1 MNVKND
7 YDFFSINCEHNF
19 RIYYYKQQAFC
30 LIDIFEFLLEIIVL
44 IKIIW
49 FKNQIMLYK
58 QFINRI

>member
-7 YDFFSINCEHNF
+7 YDFFLINSEHNF

-44 IKIIW
+44 IKII
-49 FKNQIMLYK
+49 
-58 QFINRI
+58 